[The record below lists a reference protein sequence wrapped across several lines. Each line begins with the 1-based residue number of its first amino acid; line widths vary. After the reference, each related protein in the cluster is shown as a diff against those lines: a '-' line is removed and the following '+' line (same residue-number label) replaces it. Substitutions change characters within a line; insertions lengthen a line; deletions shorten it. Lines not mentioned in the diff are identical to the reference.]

1 MNENHKKSSAVHK
14 INFEPH
20 FLAVLLQAA
29 MEARHHLNNNEDDS
43 DVALDAPVV
52 DFLEELVKHHP
63 EEEVAK
69 FYISEIHRLREEAS
83 LAGA

>member
-1 MNENHKKSSAVHK
+1 MNENHK

-29 MEARHHLNNNEDDS
+29 MEARHHLNNKDDS

-69 FYISEIHRLREEAS
+69 FYVSEIHRLREEAS
-83 LAGA
+83 HAGA